1 MADEHK
7 NPVVSEANTW
17 DTTELLLVVI
27 MIISFVSFCLQVV
40 GESQSMPVMGL
51 TAIVFALSLGTL
63 IGLVVTSG
71 RTRARQTTTILNFT
85 RSMLSSVVDE
95 GLTQESAQR
104 IAKQLIPIEG
114 VSAVAVTEGTE
125 LLGWASSP
133 SYAVA
138 DEQIRRLSAA
148 CVRRAISENDTVIVR
163 DPREMGD
170 SEDTDFLKA
179 AIARPLH
186 VGQHRVGAL
195 LFFYR
200 KPRDI
205 DDVQISLVEGMA
217 SILSIQL
224 SAAKLEEQTQ
234 LATSMKLKALQ
245 NQINPHFLFNTL
257 NTIASLIRTDP
268 MKARTLLREFAT
280 FYRRTLED
288 NDLILLSREAEQTYR
303 YFQFELARF
312 GSDRI
317 ELIMD
322 EGPGVEDMLVP
333 PFLLQPLVENAVRH
347 AMPAEGKLT
356 IIITARKIGDRLVI
370 RVNDNGVGMSE
381 ETLANIMHPE
391 SSTGA
396 GIAVKN
402 VYDRIQGFFGPE
414 SDMRVESELGKG
426 TTVTL
431 DLRGIEE
438 GQYAASKMG

>member
-1 MADEHK
+1 MADNQK
-7 NPVVSEANTW
+7 KPVVFETDSW
-17 DTTELLLVVI
+17 DTTQLLLVLIAIVAFI
-27 MIISFVSFCLQVV
+27 SFCLQVV
-40 GESQSMPVMGL
+40 GDDFSILLLVL
-51 TAIVFALSLGTL
+51 TVIIFALALGAL
-63 IGLVVTSG
+63 IGLVVMKG
-71 RTRARQTTTILNFT
+71 RTQARQTTAILNFT
-85 RSMLSSVVDE
+85 RQMLSSVVDE
-95 GLTQESAQR
+95 GLTAKSATR
-104 IAKQLIPIEG
+104 IAKQLTPIEG

-125 LLGWASSP
+125 LLGWAGSP
-133 SYAVA
+133 SYAMTDDQV
-138 DEQIRRLSAA
+138 RRLSAA
-148 CVRRAISENDTVIVR
+148 CVRRAISEDDTVIVR
-163 DPREMGD
+163 DPRDMGD
-170 SEDTDFLKA
+170 AEDTEYLKA

-195 LFFYR
+195 LFFYH
-200 KPRDI
+200 KPRAI
-205 DDVQISLVEGMA
+205 DDVQISLVEGMSA
-217 SILSIQL
+217 ILSIQL
-224 SAAKLEEQTQ
+224 SAAKLEQQTE

-245 NQINPHFLFNTL
+245 NQINPHFLFNTI
-257 NTIASLIRTDP
+257 NTIAALIRTDP

-312 GSDRI
+312 GEDRI

-333 PFLLQPLVENAVRH
+333 PFLLQPLVENSVRH

-356 IIITARKIGDRLVI
+356 ITITARKMGDRLII
-370 RVNDNGVGMSE
+370 RVSDNGVGMSE

-402 VYDRIQGFFGPE
+402 VYDRIHGFFGPE

-431 DLRGIEE
+431 DLRGIE
-438 GQYAASKMG
+438 GD